1 MALNWLFGS
10 SRLCVIIHAWS
21 RAKVEPL
28 EMRCQGDP
36 SNEVI
41 VV

>member
-1 MALNWLFGS
+1 VALNWLFGS
-10 SRLCVIIHAWS
+10 SRPCVIINALS
-21 RAKVEPL
+21 RSKVEPL